1 MCLFVSRPRK
11 RDHSE
16 SPTRPS
22 RVTRHSAK
30 SVSRYDDDHITGS
43 RSAAK
48 RPQYQY
54 GPRGDIVGVEGGQED
69 DEYRAIHHSRTSA
82 PSTSR
87 YDDEHVITSRP
98 DHRVTTHGIS
108 ASISNYDDEHVISAS
123 KAGGKATGKNG
134 GPKGA
139 GLLGMFSGESSH
151 GSGKIGERRIG
162 EKFVGS
168 HYGPGKFLSGKSSMK
183 TKGEGQKTARSG
195 RPKEYG
201 I

>member
-1 MCLFVSRPRK
+1 MCLLVSRPRE
-11 RDHSE
+11 RDRSE

-30 SVSRYDDDHITGS
+30 SVSRYNDEHIIGS
-43 RSAAK
+43 RSTAK

-54 GPRGDIVGVEGGQED
+54 GPRGDIAGVEGEQED

-98 DHRVTTHGIS
+98 DHRVTMHGMS
-108 ASISNYDDEHVISAS
+108 PSISNYDDEHAISAS
-123 KAGGKATGKNG
+123 KAGGKEAGKNG
-134 GPKGA
+134 GQKGA

-151 GSGKIGERRIG
+151 GSGKRIG

-168 HYGPGKFLSGKSSMK
+168 HYGPGKFLRGKSSMK
-183 TKGEGQKTARSG
+183 PKREGQNTTGSG